1 MGINFLLL
9 LCIFLIVLIF
19 SMRNFKWVISEIRG
33 ICEDESGYVKLI
45 QLMFVGLV
53 FTSFF
58 MLLVYNLINKETTSK
73 LDIFLTVIV
82 GLIGTIIG
90 TFFSEKSMESLK
102 KDRDIKKREIIRAK
116 RGLMEAKKELEGFKE
131 NLNSLLEKFS

>member
-1 MGINFLLL
+1 
-9 LCIFLIVLIF
+9 
-19 SMRNFKWVISEIRG
+19 MRNFKWITNEIRC
-33 ICEDESGYVKLI
+33 ICKDESGYVKLI
-45 QLMFVGLV
+45 QLMFVVLV

-58 MLLVYNLINKETTSK
+58 ILLVYNLINEETTSK

-116 RGLMEAKKELEGFKE
+116 RTLKEKLRESEEKINKILKK
-131 NLNSLLEKFS
+131 LN

>member
-1 MGINFLLL
+1 
-9 LCIFLIVLIF
+9 
-19 SMRNFKWVISEIRG
+19 
-33 ICEDESGYVKLI
+33 
-45 QLMFVGLV
+45 
-53 FTSFF
+53 
-58 MLLVYNLINKETTSK
+58 

-116 RGLMEAKKELEGFKE
+116 RTLKEKLRESEEKINKILKK
-131 NLNSLLEKFS
+131 LN